1 MDYFLL
7 GILGVIVG
15 ALITTAA
22 FELRIRYDERKEV
35 KQRTLEHK
43 VKEIETLVML
53 NKKII
58 EILEK
63 RIIMMDKYVSFDAF
77 DDCYI
82 TVDDYIYLQ
91 SFSAQNSFY
100 LPNHFLEEFFKKIS
114 TRRVVLS
121 PEEVM
126 AIGGY
131 TFKGG
136 RMIMEQLSDQL
147 LEMIYERKVQM
158 QKMSSESISYFSKP
172 L

>member
-1 MDYFLL
+1 VDYFLL

-91 SFSAQNSFY
+91 SFAAQNSFY

>member
-1 MDYFLL
+1 MQGFFL

-15 ALITTAA
+15 AVITIIA
-22 FELRIRYDERKEV
+22 FELRIRYDRQKEE
-35 KQRTLEHK
+35 KHRQLEHK
-43 VKEIETLVML
+43 VKEIEILVLL

-82 TVDDYIYLQ
+82 TVDDYVYLQ
-91 SFSAQNSFY
+91 SFAAQNSFY
-100 LPNHFLEEFFKKIS
+100 LPNHFLEEFFKKIA
-114 TRRVVLS
+114 TRKVVLS
-121 PEEVM
+121 PEEVV

-136 RMIMEQLSDQL
+136 RVIMEQFSDQL
-147 LEMIYERKVQM
+147 TEMVYERKVQI
-158 QKMSSESISYFSKP
+158 QKMTDTPLSYFSKT

>member
-15 ALITTAA
+15 ALIATAA
-22 FELRIRYDERKEV
+22 FELRIRYDERKEI

-91 SFSAQNSFY
+91 SFAAQNSFY

>member
-91 SFSAQNSFY
+91 SFAAQNSFY

>member
-15 ALITTAA
+15 ALIATAA
-22 FELRIRYDERKEV
+22 FELRIRYDERKEA

-91 SFSAQNSFY
+91 SFAAQNSFY

>member
-15 ALITTAA
+15 ALIATAA
-22 FELRIRYDERKEV
+22 FELRIRYDERKEI

-91 SFSAQNSFY
+91 SFAAQNSFY

-121 PEEVM
+121 PEEVI

>member
-1 MDYFLL
+1 MQGFFL

-15 ALITTAA
+15 AVITIIA
-22 FELRIRYDERKEV
+22 FELRIRYDRQKEE
-35 KQRTLEHK
+35 KQRQLEHK
-43 VKEIETLVML
+43 VKEIEILVLL

-82 TVDDYIYLQ
+82 TVDDYVYLQ
-91 SFSAQNSFY
+91 SFAAQNSFY
-100 LPNHFLEEFFKKIS
+100 LPNHFLEEFFKKIA
-114 TRRVVLS
+114 TRKVVLS
-121 PEEVM
+121 PEEVV

-136 RMIMEQLSDQL
+136 RVIMEQFSDQL
-147 LEMIYERKVQM
+147 TEMVYERKVQI
-158 QKMSSESISYFSKP
+158 QKMTDTPLSYFSKT